1 MDILGMVW
9 GWFWYGLPW
18 EWKAGV
24 VGAAIVAVLV
34 IFRVP
39 PKWIIVVVAFI
50 AAAVGANKLAQDGW
64 RAKERRDMRDAEKL
78 TDKAVKARQR
88 AEKLAPD
95 RLRDDDGFR
104 RD

>member
-1 MDILGMVW
+1 MLEAVA
-9 GWFWYGLPW
+9 GWLWYAVPW
-18 EWKAGV
+18 ELKALGAGILV
-24 VGAAIVAVLV
+24 VVVLYL
-34 IFRVP
+34 FRVP
-39 PKWIIVVVAFI
+39 PKWIIVVVALV
-50 AAAVGANKLAQDGW
+50 ATALGANKLAQDGW

-95 RLRDDDGFR
+95 RLRDNDGFR